1 MKMKYK
7 NRETKHQVIEY
18 LQSYFLGIGFQAL
31 NDLVIDKNNCIF
43 CGTCTSLCP
52 RIGMNEKEPTLLEY
66 DPECSTCFRY
76 CPRTYFPED
85 MFEKELFHDGVN
97 KSYALGFYQKSV
109 AAKSNDDYILKIAQN
124 GGVVSSLLI
133 HALDTGL
140 IDGVLLTDRD
150 EKWYPKPIIARTS
163 NEILSCT
170 GSKYTIA
177 PTLSTYKDAINELK
191 LEKLAFVGMPCQI
204 QAVRKLQ
211 LFSPLSEEYG
221 KFTLII
227 GLYCFSNYSYDLMN
241 LFVQGE
247 LGVSLSNVKKIDIS
261 RGRFYV
267 YTSNGLI
274 KEVPI
279 KETKKYSWPSCQ
291 YCKDYCAEFADISV
305 GSVGASKNDWN
316 SVLLRT
322 DIGAKLF
329 NDAVEAKKIISS
341 KNIDLSKIEK
351 ETLRKKTRVTQID
364 KQILSAMQLLNISDF
379 EIKTYTTLMSL
390 GKASDSILSKIMK
403 TEEIV
408 VRNAL
413 QKLNQRE
420 WVIAANGSYS
430 TVNPTLV
437 INNEI
442 YKLKQSFSKNIEK
455 LKTEV
460 LSNLE
465 ALYVQN
471 NFSHIRHDENLD
483 LI

>member
-1 MKMKYK
+1 MKHK
-7 NRETKHQVIEY
+7 NSETKHEVIEY
-18 LQSYFLGIGFQAL
+18 LQSYFLGIGFQEL
-31 NDLVIDKNNCIF
+31 KDLVIDKKNCVF

-52 RIGMNEKEPTLLEY
+52 RIGINEKELTLLEY

-76 CPRTYFPED
+76 CPRTYFPKD

-97 KSYALGFYQKSV
+97 KSHALGFYQKGV
-109 AAKSNDDYILKIAQN
+109 VAKSNDEYILKVAQN
-124 GGVVSSLLI
+124 GGVVTSLLM

-150 EKWYPKPIIARTS
+150 EKWYPKPIIARSS

-170 GSKYTIA
+170 GSKYTIT
-177 PTLSTYKDAINELK
+177 PTLSTYKDAIDDLK
-191 LEKLAFVGMPCQI
+191 LKKLAFVGMPCQI

-211 LFSPLSEEYG
+211 LFSPLSEVYG

-227 GLYCFSNYSYDLMN
+227 GLFCFSNYSYDLMK

-267 YTSNGLI
+267 YTNNGSI
-274 KEVPI
+274 KDVPLE
-279 KETKKYSWPSCQ
+279 ETKKYNWSSCQ
-291 YCKDYCAEFADISV
+291 YCKDYSAEFADISV
-305 GSVGASKNDWN
+305 GSVGAFKNDWN

-322 DIGAKLF
+322 DLGAKLF
-329 NDAVEAKKIISS
+329 NEAVESKKIISS
-341 KNIDLSKIEK
+341 DKIDLCKIEK
-351 ETLRKKTRVTQID
+351 ETLRKKTKITQID

-379 EIKTYTTLMSL
+379 EIRTYMTLMSL
-390 GKASDSILSKIMK
+390 GNANESILSMIMK
-403 TEEIV
+403 REENV

-413 QKLNQRE
+413 KKLNQRE

-430 TVNPTLV
+430 TVNPTVV

-442 YKLKQSFSKNIEK
+442 YKLKQSFFKNIEK

-460 LSNLE
+460 LPNLE
-465 ALYVQN
+465 ALFIQN
-471 NFSHIRHDENLD
+471 NFNHVRYDDILD

>member
-7 NRETKHQVIEY
+7 NRETKHEVIEY
-18 LQSYFLGIGFQAL
+18 LQSYFLGIGFQDL
-31 NDLVIDKNNCIF
+31 KDLVIDKNNCVF
-43 CGTCTSLCP
+43 CGTCASLCP
-52 RIGMNEKEPTLLEY
+52 RIGINEKEIRLLEY

-76 CPRTYFPED
+76 CPRTYFPKD
-85 MFEKELFHDGVN
+85 MFEKELFHDCMN
-97 KSYALGFYQKSV
+97 KSNTLGFYKKGV
-109 AAKSNDDYILKIAQN
+109 VAKSNDDEILTVAQN

-150 EKWYPKPIIARTS
+150 EKWYPKPKIARTS
-163 NEILSCT
+163 NEILSCS

-177 PTLSTYKDAINELK
+177 PTLSIYKDAIEDLK

-227 GLYCFSNYSYDLMN
+227 GLYCFSNYSYDLMK

-247 LGVSLSNVKKIDIS
+247 LGVSLNKVKKIDIS
-261 RGRFYV
+261 RGKFYV
-267 YTSNGLI
+267 YLNDGLI
-274 KEVPI
+274 VAPI
-279 KETKKYSWPSCQ
+279 KEIKKYNWPSCQ

-305 GSVGASKNDWN
+305 GSVGASRNDWN

-329 NDAVEAKKIISS
+329 NDAIKAKKIISS
-341 KNIDLSKIEK
+341 NKIDLFKIEK
-351 ETLRKKTRVTQID
+351 ETLRKKIRVTQID
-364 KQILSAMQLLNISDF
+364 KQILSAIKLLKISDF
-379 EIKTYTTLMSL
+379 EIKTYMTLMSL
-390 GKASDSILSKIMK
+390 GNASVSILSKIMK
-403 TEEIV
+403 TEEPE

-420 WVIAANGSYS
+420 WVIAANGLYS

-442 YKLKQSFSKNIEK
+442 YNLRQSFFKNIKK

-460 LSNLE
+460 LTNLE
-465 ALYVQN
+465 ALFIQN
-471 NFSHIRHDENLD
+471 NFNHVRHDEILD

>member
-1 MKMKYK
+1 MKYK
-7 NRETKHQVIEY
+7 NIETKHEVIEY
-18 LQSYFLGIGFQAL
+18 LQSYFLGIGFQKL
-31 NDLVIDKNNCIF
+31 KELVIDKKNCVF

-52 RIGMNEKEPTLLEY
+52 RISINEKKLTLLDY

-76 CPRTYFPED
+76 CPRIYFPKE
-85 MFEKELFHDGVN
+85 MFEKELFHN
-97 KSYALGFYQKSV
+97 RTKKSDTIGFYQKSI
-109 AAKSNDDYILKIAQN
+109 AAKSNDDNILKVAQN

-150 EKWYPKPIIARTS
+150 EKWYPKPTIARTS
-163 NEILSCT
+163 NEILLCT

-191 LEKLAFVGMPCQI
+191 IKKLAFVGMPCQI

-227 GLYCFSNYSYDLMN
+227 GLYCFSNYSYDLMK
-241 LFVQGE
+241 LFVQE
-247 LGVSLSNVKKIDIS
+247 KLGVSLSSVKKIDIS
-261 RGRFYV
+261 HGSFYV
-267 YTSNGLI
+267 YMNNGLI
-274 KEVPI
+274 IVPI
-279 KETKKYSWPSCQ
+279 KETKKYIWPSCQ

-305 GSVGASKNDWN
+305 GSVGAFKNDWN
-316 SVLLRT
+316 SVILRT
-322 DIGAKLF
+322 DIGVELF
-329 NDAVEAKKIISS
+329 NDAVEVKKIISS
-341 KNIDLSKIEK
+341 NKIDLSKIEK
-351 ETLRKKTRVTQID
+351 ESIRKKTRVTQID
-364 KQILSAMQLLNISDF
+364 KKILSTMQLFNISDF
-379 EIKTYTTLMSL
+379 EIKTYMTLMSL
-390 GKASDSILSKIMK
+390 GNASESKLSKIMK
-403 TEEIV
+403 TEENV
-408 VRNAL
+408 VRNIL

-430 TVNPTLV
+430 AVSPTLV

-442 YKLKQSFSKNIEK
+442 YKLKQNFFKSIEK

-465 ALYVQN
+465 SLFIQN
-471 NFSHIRHDENLD
+471 NFNHVRHDDILD
-483 LI
+483 LV